1 MLKGKFSSRRRVT
14 EEVDAMSGLANL
26 SDVML
31 VFACGLMAAV
41 ILNWNVDLSK
51 TRVEI
56 LQREQMKELDN
67 AEELEQDIQSS
78 SSFEQKGT
86 VYEDPETGKLYVV
99 MPKSS
104 KQRAYIHQ
112 KRHWQPGSKFLLN
125 HAGANRQYNYLD
137 MSDFLLTIL
146 NILESLEILSKL
158 HHQYLL
164 IQTLLHIFQH
174 STPI

>member
-1 MLKGKFSSRRRVT
+1 
-14 EEVDAMSGLANL
+14 MSGLANL

-56 LQREQMKELDN
+56 LQREQMQELDN
-67 AEELEQDIQSS
+67 AEEMEQDIQSS

-86 VYEDPETGKLYVV
+86 AYEDPETGKLYVV

-104 KQRAYIHQ
+104 
-112 KRHWQPGSKFLLN
+112 N
-125 HAGANRQYNYLD
+125 
-137 MSDFLLTIL
+137 
-146 NILESLEILSKL
+146 
-158 HHQYLL
+158 
-164 IQTLLHIFQH
+164 
-174 STPI
+174 

>member
-31 VFACGLMAAV
+31 VFAYGLMAAV

-56 LQREQMKELDN
+56 LQREQMQELDN
-67 AEELEQDIQSS
+67 AEEMEQDIQSS

-104 KQRAYIHQ
+104 
-112 KRHWQPGSKFLLN
+112 N
-125 HAGANRQYNYLD
+125 
-137 MSDFLLTIL
+137 
-146 NILESLEILSKL
+146 
-158 HHQYLL
+158 
-164 IQTLLHIFQH
+164 
-174 STPI
+174 

>member
-56 LQREQMKELDN
+56 LQREQMQELDN

-104 KQRAYIHQ
+104 MAA
-112 KRHWQPGSKFLLN
+112 SKN
-125 HAGANRQYNYLD
+125 MIA
-137 MSDFLLTIL
+137 
-146 NILESLEILSKL
+146 LEINGL
-158 HHQYLL
+158 HVHLTFTPFPADDTVAAVRAILKNSYVRTL
-164 IQTLLHIFQH
+164 QT
-174 STPI
+174 

>member
-56 LQREQMKELDN
+56 LQREQMQELDN
-67 AEELEQDIQSS
+67 AEELEQDTVNFYRRSLRIMHRSWQRGITGMETAR
-78 SSFEQKGT
+78 SFPR
-86 VYEDPETGKLYVV
+86 VL
-99 MPKSS
+99 
-104 KQRAYIHQ
+104 
-112 KRHWQPGSKFLLN
+112 
-125 HAGANRQYNYLD
+125 
-137 MSDFLLTIL
+137 
-146 NILESLEILSKL
+146 
-158 HHQYLL
+158 
-164 IQTLLHIFQH
+164 
-174 STPI
+174 

>member
-56 LQREQMKELDN
+56 LQREQMQLRAEGYGVRRPGDRQAVCGDAKE
-67 AEELEQDIQSS
+67 Q
-78 SSFEQKGT
+78 
-86 VYEDPETGKLYVV
+86 
-99 MPKSS
+99 
-104 KQRAYIHQ
+104 
-112 KRHWQPGSKFLLN
+112 
-125 HAGANRQYNYLD
+125 
-137 MSDFLLTIL
+137 
-146 NILESLEILSKL
+146 
-158 HHQYLL
+158 
-164 IQTLLHIFQH
+164 
-174 STPI
+174 

>member
-14 EEVDAMSGLANL
+14 EEVDAMAGLANL

-56 LQREQMKELDN
+56 LQREQMQELDN
-67 AEELEQDIQSS
+67 AEEMEQDIQSS

-99 MPKSS
+99 MPK
-104 KQRAYIHQ
+104 
-112 KRHWQPGSKFLLN
+112 GSN
-125 HAGANRQYNYLD
+125 
-137 MSDFLLTIL
+137 
-146 NILESLEILSKL
+146 
-158 HHQYLL
+158 
-164 IQTLLHIFQH
+164 
-174 STPI
+174 

>member
-31 VFACGLMAAV
+31 VFACGLRAAV

-104 KQRAYIHQ
+104 
-112 KRHWQPGSKFLLN
+112 N
-125 HAGANRQYNYLD
+125 
-137 MSDFLLTIL
+137 
-146 NILESLEILSKL
+146 
-158 HHQYLL
+158 
-164 IQTLLHIFQH
+164 
-174 STPI
+174 

>member
-56 LQREQMKELDN
+56 LQREQMQELTTRRRWSRT
-67 AEELEQDIQSS
+67 SS
-78 SSFEQKGT
+78 PPAASSR
-86 VYEDPETGKLYVV
+86 
-99 MPKSS
+99 
-104 KQRAYIHQ
+104 RARCT
-112 KRHWQPGSKFLLN
+112 KTRRPASCMW
-125 HAGANRQYNYLD
+125 
-137 MSDFLLTIL
+137 
-146 NILESLEILSKL
+146 
-158 HHQYLL
+158 
-164 IQTLLHIFQH
+164 
-174 STPI
+174 

>member
-31 VFACGLMAAV
+31 VFACRLMAAV

-56 LQREQMKELDN
+56 LQREQMQELDN
-67 AEELEQDIQSS
+67 AEEMEQDIQSS

-99 MPKSS
+99 MPKS
-104 KQRAYIHQ
+104 
-112 KRHWQPGSKFLLN
+112 GN
-125 HAGANRQYNYLD
+125 
-137 MSDFLLTIL
+137 
-146 NILESLEILSKL
+146 
-158 HHQYLL
+158 
-164 IQTLLHIFQH
+164 
-174 STPI
+174 

>member
-41 ILNWNVDLSK
+41 SK
-51 TRVEI
+51 PRVEI
-56 LQREQMKELDN
+56 LQREQMQELDN
-67 AEELEQDIQSS
+67 AEEMEQDIQSS

-99 MPKSS
+99 MPKS
-104 KQRAYIHQ
+104 
-112 KRHWQPGSKFLLN
+112 GN
-125 HAGANRQYNYLD
+125 
-137 MSDFLLTIL
+137 
-146 NILESLEILSKL
+146 
-158 HHQYLL
+158 
-164 IQTLLHIFQH
+164 
-174 STPI
+174 

>member
-56 LQREQMKELDN
+56 LQRADRIGLGVVGHQIARVEVGAGQRGGDGAGHPVLQQLRAEGHGVRRPGDRQIVCGE
-67 AEELEQDIQSS
+67 AEEQ
-78 SSFEQKGT
+78 
-86 VYEDPETGKLYVV
+86 
-99 MPKSS
+99 
-104 KQRAYIHQ
+104 
-112 KRHWQPGSKFLLN
+112 
-125 HAGANRQYNYLD
+125 
-137 MSDFLLTIL
+137 
-146 NILESLEILSKL
+146 
-158 HHQYLL
+158 
-164 IQTLLHIFQH
+164 
-174 STPI
+174 

>member
-56 LQREQMKELDN
+56 LQREQMQELDN
-67 AEELEQDIQSS
+67 AEEMEQDILQQLRAEGHGVRRPGDRQIVCGDAK
-78 SSFEQKGT
+78 EQ
-86 VYEDPETGKLYVV
+86 
-99 MPKSS
+99 
-104 KQRAYIHQ
+104 
-112 KRHWQPGSKFLLN
+112 
-125 HAGANRQYNYLD
+125 
-137 MSDFLLTIL
+137 
-146 NILESLEILSKL
+146 
-158 HHQYLL
+158 
-164 IQTLLHIFQH
+164 
-174 STPI
+174 

>member
-31 VFACGLMAAV
+31 VFACGLTATV

-56 LQREQMKELDN
+56 LQREQMQELDN
-67 AEELEQDIQSS
+67 AEEMEQDIQSS

-99 MPKSS
+99 MPK
-104 KQRAYIHQ
+104 
-112 KRHWQPGSKFLLN
+112 GSN
-125 HAGANRQYNYLD
+125 
-137 MSDFLLTIL
+137 
-146 NILESLEILSKL
+146 
-158 HHQYLL
+158 
-164 IQTLLHIFQH
+164 
-174 STPI
+174 

>member
-56 LQREQMKELDN
+56 LQREQWFSW
-67 AEELEQDIQSS
+67 A
-78 SSFEQKGT
+78 
-86 VYEDPETGKLYVV
+86 P
-99 MPKSS
+99 
-104 KQRAYIHQ
+104 A
-112 KRHWQPGSKFLLN
+112 
-125 HAGANRQYNYLD
+125 
-137 MSDFLLTIL
+137 
-146 NILESLEILSKL
+146 
-158 HHQYLL
+158 
-164 IQTLLHIFQH
+164 
-174 STPI
+174 

>member
-56 LQREQMKELDN
+56 LQREQMQ
-67 AEELEQDIQSS
+67 EQDIQSS

-99 MPKSS
+99 MPK
-104 KQRAYIHQ
+104 
-112 KRHWQPGSKFLLN
+112 GSN
-125 HAGANRQYNYLD
+125 
-137 MSDFLLTIL
+137 
-146 NILESLEILSKL
+146 
-158 HHQYLL
+158 
-164 IQTLLHIFQH
+164 
-174 STPI
+174 

>member
-41 ILNWNVDLSK
+41 ILDLSK

-56 LQREQMKELDN
+56 LQREQMQELDN
-67 AEELEQDIQSS
+67 AEEMEQDIQSS

-99 MPKSS
+99 MPKS
-104 KQRAYIHQ
+104 
-112 KRHWQPGSKFLLN
+112 GN
-125 HAGANRQYNYLD
+125 
-137 MSDFLLTIL
+137 
-146 NILESLEILSKL
+146 
-158 HHQYLL
+158 
-164 IQTLLHIFQH
+164 
-174 STPI
+174 